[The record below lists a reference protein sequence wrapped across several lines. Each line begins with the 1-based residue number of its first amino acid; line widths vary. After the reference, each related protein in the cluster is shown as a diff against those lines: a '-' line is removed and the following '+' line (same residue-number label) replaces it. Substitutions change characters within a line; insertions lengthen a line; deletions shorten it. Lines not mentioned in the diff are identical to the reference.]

1 MIEVAASLAEAEL
14 LSLWEN
20 GSWLDTA
27 GRALVLAEAGGGA
40 EPGTAAELP
49 IGERDAILLS
59 LHESWFGR
67 RLRCAVTC
75 PSCQGRLET
84 EVSTVDLRVP
94 VGTGG
99 PVSADGVELDVR
111 PVSTADLLAARD
123 RRALLLRCVRS
134 ARKGER
140 AISPAELPEE
150 VLEAVAAALPELDP
164 QADVSLGMSCASCAH
179 EWGAPFDI
187 AGYLWAVLDTHARRL
202 LYEIHELATA
212 YGWTEREVLSVGPA
226 RRRFY
231 LEAART

>member
-1 MIEVAASLAEAEL
+1 MIAVSPGEDEL
-14 LSLWEN
+14 LSLWER
-20 GSWLDTA
+20 GCSLTAA
-27 GRALVLAEAGGGA
+27 GRALVLAESGGA
-40 EPGTAAELP
+40 DRGTAGDLP
-49 IGERDAILLS
+49 LGRRDAILLS
-59 LHESWFGR
+59 LHESWFGE
-67 RLRCAVTC
+67 RLRCSVTC

-94 VGTGG
+94 AGTGG
-99 PVSADGVELDVR
+99 PVTAAGVELDVR
-111 PVSTADLLAARD
+111 PVSTADLLAAAD
-123 RRALLLRCVRS
+123 RRALLVRCVRS

-140 AISPAELPEE
+140 AVPPSELPEE
-150 VLEAVAAALPELDP
+150 ALDAVAAALPDLDP
-164 QADVSLGMSCASCAH
+164 QADVSLGMSCASCEH

-187 AGYLWAVLDTHARRL
+187 AGYLWAVLDAHARRL